1 MMMRFDT
8 RRMPVQDTL
17 SMSVQCHSLPGRHPP
32 VPRIPYTNR
41 RLGVSCSASKRERG
55 GSSRKGLGILEWTGP
70 LLPQA
75 PLVKA
80 AKFSWKQIWLVFMNE
95 LAPQSKDGAYT
106 RPGYAFNGRL
116 GTFEFPV
123 EAGRYVLYLGNPC
136 PWCHRVKMAL
146 LLRGLDSM
154 IDCVDLIDDPE
165 RASRGGW
172 VCQGR
177 DPYFGCLDLR
187 QIYDACTQPDGFV
200 GRCTAPLLV
209 DVKQKKIVSNES
221 SDIIAMLDDMH
232 VEGMTSDV
240 VLRPQR
246 LVGEIDTFNNRI
258 FDALNNGVYKCGFA
272 TSQSAYDS
280 AYTELCATLDQLDER
295 LAHSRFFLGESFTD
309 ADLRVFATAARFDAV
324 YSTLFKC
331 TKKWSEYTNL
341 QRWFVDCA
349 HLPLPNKRQLSTT
362 VDIDDCRRSYYTQ
375 LFPLNPGGIVPGGPQ
390 TYDVVPP
397 MPEEEMAR
405 RMQEPLSHHY
415 YVRSH
420 SDSTSAADGSTGA

>member
-1 MMMRFDT
+1 MKA
-8 RRMPVQDTL
+8 VQDTL
-17 SMSVQCHSLPGRHPP
+17 HMSVQCPRRCPS
-32 VPRIPYTNR
+32 VPRRCPSTYTMSR
-41 RLGVSCSASKRERG
+41 KVTCSAERS
-55 GSSRKGLGILEWTGP
+55 GSSRKGLGILEWTGKNV
-70 LLPQA
+70 PQG
-75 PLVKA
+75 PLVQA

-95 LAPQSKDGAYT
+95 LAPQSKDGAYK
-106 RPGYAFNGRL
+106 RPGYAFNGRV
-116 GTFEFPV
+116 GSFEFPV

-146 LLRGLDSM
+146 VLRGLDSM
-154 IDCVDLIDDPE
+154 IDSVDLIDDPE

-172 VCQGR
+172 VCNGR
-177 DPYFGCLDLR
+177 DPYFGCSDLR

-209 DVKQKKIVSNES
+209 DRKQKKIVSNES
-221 SDIIAMLDDMH
+221 SDIIAMLDEIH
-232 VEGMTSDV
+232 VEGTTSDV
-240 VLRPQR
+240 LLRPKS
-246 LVGEIDTFNNRI
+246 LVSEIDAFNNRI

-272 TSQSAYDS
+272 TSQLAYDK
-280 AYTELCATLDQLDER
+280 AYAELCATLEELDAR
-295 LAHSRFFLGESFTD
+295 LEHSRFILGETFTD

-341 QRWFVDCA
+341 QRWFIDCA
-349 HLPLPNKRQLSTT
+349 HLPLPNKRSQLLTT

-390 TYDVVPP
+390 THDVVPP
-397 MPEEEMAR
+397 MLEEDVAR
-405 RMQEPLSHHY
+405 RMKEPLLQHY
-415 YVRSH
+415 HVRSH